1 MQASNHFTQNKLCA
15 IIFCPTKSKTWISI
29 IEQCFFLL
37 AMLKFN
43 PTNPSHFQSKQL
55 RMSSNPQNAITQRP
69 VLELKSS
76 SFTVPLLVLNKYD
89 LHLISDQLAF
99 KVQQAPEFFKN
110 SPLIIDLDILVKTTK
125 EIDLK
130 ALFDIV
136 RKHKFIP
143 VGIRGGKPEHNTTAN
158 ELGIPVQSATQTN
171 RPTPKP
177 QKIEPAPVADQQP
190 DNVKNQTKIITHPV
204 RSGQRVY
211 AKGDLIVLSQVSAGS
226 EIMAEGNIHIYGTL
240 RGRALAGVQGS
251 SNSRIFCS
259 DLQAELVSIDGIYKI
274 SDDLNDISTGK
285 PVQLFLSEQN
295 LVIEYL

>member
-1 MQASNHFTQNKLCA
+1 LR
-15 IIFCPTKSKTWISI
+15 
-29 IEQCFFLL
+29 LL
-37 AMLKFN
+37 
-43 PTNPSHFQSKQL
+43 TDQFQSQQL
-55 RMSSNPQNAITQRP
+55 RMSSNPQNAATQRP

-110 SPLIIDLDILVKTTK
+110 SPLIIDLDTLVKTTK
-125 EIDLK
+125 DIDLK
-130 ALFDIV
+130 ALFGIV

-143 VGIRGGKPEHNTTAN
+143 VGIRGGKPEHNAAAN

-177 QKIEPAPVADQQP
+177 QKIEPAPVAEQQS

-211 AKGDLIVLSQVSAGS
+211 SHGDLIVLSQVSAGS

-240 RGRALAGVQGS
+240 RGRALAGVQGN

-274 SDDLNDISTGK
+274 SDDLNDISSGK
-285 PVQLFLSEQN
+285 PVQLFLNEQN
-295 LVIEYL
+295 LEIEYL